1 MNDRTLR
8 VLSIEDN
15 PDDAHLIRI
24 MLAEARELGWNLPR
38 FDLQQVTTLSDA
50 LERLEPAP
58 DRPPVDAILSDL
70 DLPDSQ
76 AHDTFARLYAHAPQT
91 PIVVLTGR
99 EDEELAITTVRAG
112 AEDYLFK
119 REMSGSLLAHALLY
133 AVERQRAKAALHN
146 AHDELEIRV
155 GERTAELARANQKLQ
170 NQIAARRHVEEKLRE
185 SQERYTLAT
194 RAARVGVWDW
204 NLETGEFYLDPNIK
218 AILGYR
224 DEEIPND
231 LDVWSA
237 YVHPQDATRVMQAAQ
252 DHLEGK
258 TPEYTCEH
266 RMLHKDGSIRWVLV
280 RGTVIRDE
288 QGSAIR
294 MVGTDSDITELK
306 RTQEALQKSEK
317 RFRAVFE
324 QAPLGIALVD
334 SQTGRFKSLNQKY
347 ADIIGY
353 SRKELSKL
361 TFQDITHPDDLE
373 ANLQETQLMVDGKI
387 DILGLEKRYMRQ
399 DGSVVWVNLTCV
411 PLSWDEGEPRSHIA
425 MIQDITE
432 RRRAQEELARS
443 NNDLQHFAYIISHDL
458 QEPLRLIKGY
468 LRLLQQSFQ
477 DQLDEKANE
486 FIHHSVDGATRMQRM
501 VQALLEYSR
510 IETRGHPLQKV
521 DSEAL
526 LTQVTN
532 DLELLINDHR
542 AKITYDSLPVVF
554 ADPTQLIRVFQNL
567 LTNSI
572 KFQPQGPAR
581 DHEPPRVHISAQQKG
596 EAWVFAVRDNGIG
609 IAPQQT
615 DQIFQMFRRLHSP
628 EEYPGTGIGLAICKK
643 IITRHGGDIWVE
655 SEPGQGATF
664 YFTLPV
670 HPKSL
675 QNRVLKPT
683 FQPKRETG

>member
-1 MNDRTLR
+1 MNNRTLR

-24 MLAEARELGWNLPR
+24 MLAEARELGWDLPR
-38 FDLQQVTTLSDA
+38 FDLEQVTTLSAA
-50 LERLEPAP
+50 LERMEPAP
-58 DRPPVDAILSDL
+58 DRIPVDAILSDL

-76 AHDTFARLYAHAPQT
+76 AQDTFARLHAHAPQI

-133 AVERQRAKAALHN
+133 AVERQRAKAALHK

-155 GERTAELARANQKLQ
+155 GERTAELARANKKLQ
-170 NQIAARRHVEEKLRE
+170 NQIAARRRVEEKLRE

-231 LDVWSA
+231 LDVWST

-252 DHLEGK
+252 AHLEGK

-288 QGSAIR
+288 QGNAIR

-306 RTQEALQKSEK
+306 RTQEAFQKSEK

-347 ADIIGY
+347 ADIVGY
-353 SRKELSKL
+353 SRKELAKL
-361 TFQDITHPDDLE
+361 AFHDITHPDDLE

-411 PLSWDEGEPRSHIA
+411 PLSWDEGDPRSHIA

-486 FIHHSVDGATRMQRM
+486 FVHYSVDGATRMQRM

-542 AKITYDSLPVVF
+542 AKITYDPLPVVL
-554 ADPTQLIRVFQNL
+554 ADPTQLVRVFQNL

-572 KFQPQGPAR
+572 KFQPQGPAH

-596 EAWVFAVRDNGIG
+596 EEWVFAVRDNGIG

-670 HPKSL
+670 HPKIPPEPS
-675 QNRVLKPT
+675 P
-683 FQPKRETG
+683 ETDVSA